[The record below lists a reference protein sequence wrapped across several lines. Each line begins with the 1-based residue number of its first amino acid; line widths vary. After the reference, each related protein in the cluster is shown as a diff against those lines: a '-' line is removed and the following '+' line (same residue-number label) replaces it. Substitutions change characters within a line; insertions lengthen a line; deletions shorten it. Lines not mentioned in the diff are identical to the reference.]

1 MGLQSLGL
9 TVGNILSIAALL
21 TITQQMGEV
30 SGFMLS
36 GGLNC
41 IWIAVIWGGNIIVEP
56 SVNEDKEA
64 KRRNKKSFWGQ
75 VRS

>member
-21 TITQQMGEV
+21 TITKQMGEV

-36 GGLNC
+36 GGLNF
-41 IWIAVIWGGNIIVEP
+41 IWIVEP

>member
-9 TVGNILSIAALL
+9 TVGNLLSIAALL
-21 TITQQMGEV
+21 TITKQMGEV

-36 GGLNC
+36 GGLNF

>member
-1 MGLQSLGL
+1 
-9 TVGNILSIAALL
+9 
-21 TITQQMGEV
+21 MGEV

-36 GGLNC
+36 GGLNF
-41 IWIAVIWGGNIIVEP
+41 IWIAVIWGGNIVEP

>member
-1 MGLQSLGL
+1 
-9 TVGNILSIAALL
+9 
-21 TITQQMGEV
+21 MGEV

-36 GGLNC
+36 GGLNF